1 MARNLGA
8 AMPTETRRITFSSH
22 ELVEAIA
29 HFAKA
34 TKYPMPPG
42 KVTGCQIDQHGAV
55 SATLT
60 IQHMAEGSTRTAR
73 FDNNS
78 IAAALI
84 LYCIEKKIP
93 IPKAAVKSVQ
103 SDGKYM
109 ALILRIGEAA
119 EGAAA

>member
-1 MARNLGA
+1 
-8 AMPTETRRITFSSH
+8 MPTETRRITFSIR

-42 KVTGCQIDQHGAV
+42 KIIDCKVETSGAV
-55 SATLT
+55 AATLT
-60 IQHMAEGSTRTAR
+60 IQHMAEGATRTAR

-84 LYCIEKKIP
+84 HYCIEKKIP
-93 IPKAAVKSVQ
+93 IPRSAEKSVE
-103 SDGKYM
+103 SAGNGVV
-109 ALILRIGEAA
+109 LSLRIGGTAQ
-119 EGAAA
+119 GAAA